1 MRLWGE
7 KVGPCM
13 QVLHFSFALGTF
25 IAPLISKPFI
35 SEERASADGAN
46 STFQDTN
53 FTCLDLH
60 LHDSWNGTQDFGS
73 GGLPNAF
80 IYNSTDCIE
89 FLNNTCLNLMADSNL
104 TTAELSSVI
113 LGDLTNCSNLT
124 TTQSVERYLLRWPYW
139 ISASFFILPLLAFAY
154 YAIKP
159 KLTRC
164 HRVKD
169 SGNSTPTA
177 ESKTRTT
184 AKYPLVYRFTV
195 FSLLFLFVFIY
206 VGLETTFGSLIFTAT
221 VTGEANFSKSNAA
234 VLTSVFWGTFCFM
247 RLFSVTLAVLKV
259 RPSVMMTMNLSG
271 SLLAA
276 TIMIFFPHNVVAI
289 WLGAAILGSS
299 YASIYPA
306 TMTWL
311 GENVEATGKATS
323 VVVTGGTLGD
333 TILPAVVGVLIA
345 RVSPDSLIYF
355 TFCGVIISAM
365 IVAALFIIAHIQ
377 KRRTMGWKHYRRL
390 EKADVI
396 EKKAE
401 ENGDAE
407 LINGDIE
414 LVCGDNDSEEHLLD
428 ATETEL

>member
-7 KVGPCM
+7 EVGPSM
-13 QVLHFSFALGTF
+13 QVLHFSFALGAF
-25 IAPLISKPFI
+25 IAPLISKPFL
-35 SEERASADGAN
+35 SADGAN